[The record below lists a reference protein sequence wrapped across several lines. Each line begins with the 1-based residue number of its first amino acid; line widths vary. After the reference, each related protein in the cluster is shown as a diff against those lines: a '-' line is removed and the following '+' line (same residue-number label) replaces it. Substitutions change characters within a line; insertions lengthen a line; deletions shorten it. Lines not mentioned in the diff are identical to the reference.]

1 MDTRYF
7 SRFDKFHHEF
17 DNIIFGVKRGSR
29 YSMMNIALGGHSNLV
44 TGLCRS
50 VGLTYS
56 GFSGTF
62 TQHVTL
68 VSIPKSFLV
77 GEDDIAIIVN
87 KAKTL
92 SRRRKVR
99 ECG

>member
-29 YSMMNIALGGHSNLV
+29 YSMMNIALGAV
-44 TGLCRS
+44 QEC
-50 VGLTYS
+50 
-56 GFSGTF
+56 GTHL
-62 TQHVTL
+62 QWVHRD
-68 VSIPKSFLV
+68 IPKSFLV
-77 GEDDIAIIVN
+77 GEDIIAIIVD
-87 KAKTL
+87 KAKTVW
-92 SRRRKVR
+92 RRRKVR